1 MNPTSTVTKEQQL
14 QYDEEIQSILQGTHQ
29 GFKNAVQILELE
41 YDECV
46 QRANLYRDYQLDC
59 ARHLFEL
66 EKHMSLQ
73 EYQVY

>member
-1 MNPTSTVTKEQQL
+1 MNPENSVSKAQPLTYE
-14 QYDEEIQSILQGTHQ
+14 EEIQSILQGTHQ
-29 GFKNAVQILELE
+29 GYQNAVQILELE
-41 YDECV
+41 YDECI

-73 EYQVY
+73 EYQVF